1 MYLKLLA
8 NGQIELSLSSF
19 TPLNIVELKGR
30 KIKGREEGGK
40 EGKKGRREGGKE
52 KGREGR
58 RKGEEK
64 EELIESGI
72 YNIII
77 PAK

>member
-40 EGKKGRREGGKE
+40 EGKKGRGEGGREEERE
-52 KGREGR
+52 KK
-58 RKGEEK
+58 RK
-64 EELIESGI
+64 
-72 YNIII
+72 N
-77 PAK
+77 